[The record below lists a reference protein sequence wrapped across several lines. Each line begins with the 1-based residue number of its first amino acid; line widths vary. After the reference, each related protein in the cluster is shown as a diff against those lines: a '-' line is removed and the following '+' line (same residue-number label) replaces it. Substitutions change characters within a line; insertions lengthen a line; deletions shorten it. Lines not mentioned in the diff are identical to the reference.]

1 LAGHA
6 HAFEV
11 LGGFKRN
18 SHLGSPDG
26 GAPPADQAGI
36 AGNLP
41 PRRRTGY
48 NLTVLQTVID
58 PIDARSLQG
67 ETGL

>member
-1 LAGHA
+1 MEAQMA
-6 HAFEV
+6 T
-11 LGGFKRN
+11 
-18 SHLGSPDG
+18 
-26 GAPPADQAGI
+26 PALPINTAY

-48 NLTVLQTVID
+48 NLAVLQTVID
-58 PIDARSLQG
+58 SFDRRAPQG